1 MSGYSIVGQRHLTGD
16 SGGPVARAVLPSR
29 YGSDSEEDQVFL
41 VASNMLATRDSVAA
55 GAYCA
60 VDGIGEKIAVDV
72 LDAALPAKLLGAL
85 GTDQWQVRNFLDSA
99 GLPETL
105 PEDAAARR
113 QAVTSVTALK
123 CRRPL
128 PPGRDMALAWARGS
142 RDRKSTRLNS
152 SH

>member
-1 MSGYSIVGQRHLTGD
+1 M
-16 SGGPVARAVLPSR
+16 P
-29 YGSDSEEDQVFL
+29 
-41 VASNMLATRDSVAA
+41 ATRDSVAA

-113 QAVTSVTALK
+113 QAPTRVTARSDERRVGNACVRT
-123 CRRPL
+123 CRSRMSPSHYKQKHTRPQH
-128 PPGRDMALAWARGS
+128 PQCP
-142 RDRKSTRLNS
+142 TRT
-152 SH
+152 

>member
-41 VASNMLATRDSVAA
+41 VASNMPATRDSVAA

-85 GTDQWQVRNFLDSA
+85 GTDQWQVRSEEHTSDLQS
-99 GLPETL
+99 LM
-105 PEDAAARR
+105 RISY
-113 QAVTSVTALK
+113 AVFCLK
-123 CRRPL
+123 NKKR
-128 PPGRDMALAWARGS
+128 
-142 RDRKSTRLNS
+142 
-152 SH
+152 

>member
-41 VASNMLATRDSVAA
+41 VASNMPATRDSVAA

-72 LDAALPAKLLGAL
+72 LAAALPAKLLGAL

-105 PEDAAARR
+105 PDAYAARPPAPPR
-113 QAVTSVTALK
+113 RTPHT
-123 CRRPL
+123 CRRPP
-128 PPGRDMALAWARGS
+128 PPGRPMAPVKG
-142 RDRKSTRLNS
+142 
-152 SH
+152 